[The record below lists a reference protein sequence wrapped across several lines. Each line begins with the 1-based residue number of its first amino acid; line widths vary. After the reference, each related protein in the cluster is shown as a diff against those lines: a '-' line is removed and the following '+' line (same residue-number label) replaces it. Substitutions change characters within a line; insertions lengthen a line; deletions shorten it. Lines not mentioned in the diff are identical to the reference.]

1 MGIPMGKYLMGEKT
15 QIHRVRMQ
23 QGRLEEMLV
32 GFHLL
37 HRQGNQLTVKTKT
50 SA

>member
-37 HRQGNQLTVKTKT
+37 HRQGN
-50 SA
+50 